1 MKYSQKL
8 LTLKGYSATSMF
20 LGQPGICNL
29 PRRIFI
35 LSSIGFLDASPVGIL
50 FPGLTQEN
58 IFPGESS
65 SSTGVLRQGVING
78 REVRY

>member
-58 IFPGESS
+58 IFPVSQAAPPG
-65 SSTGVLRQGVING
+65 
-78 REVRY
+78 Y